1 VRAPANA
8 PPQDGDVY
16 RGGRWNVMTVLAAIM
31 FGTPLLG
38 LLLAWASYG
47 TLWTGNYI
55 AMP

>member
-1 VRAPANA
+1 MRAPANA